1 MDTVPE
7 PNVVVGLGEDAGRS
21 SSHAPKKWRTI
32 AIGLAVRLAGLIFIW
47 LGDGHSDLFHKALV
61 VVGVVL
67 SVGGIAVLRYLLITG
82 LFKKK

>member
-7 PNVVVGLGEDAGRS
+7 PSVAAGLGRDAGPSLSRTPS
-21 SSHAPKKWRTI
+21 KWRTI
-32 AIGLAVRLAGLIFIW
+32 AIGLAVRFAGLVFIW
-47 LGDGHSDLFHKALV
+47 LGDGHTHLFHKALV

-82 LFKKK
+82 LFKKT